1 MKAGRRWAWAMMIG
15 AMAFVALAGYRID
28 APGLYADE
36 MLFAPAALEAL
47 GHCAID
53 APVSV
58 HVSGCFPLYLNPP
71 YLGALKAWLYA
82 PLLALV
88 EPSPAVLRWPMVL
101 LAALTI
107 VGWAHVARN
116 RFGTPV
122 GLALLMLMAL
132 DPAYA
137 IHAHLDWG
145 PVVIAGWFKLCLLAA
160 LWRWLA
166 VGSTLFLIAIVVFAM
181 AGIYDKLNFVW
192 VIAAFGSATLMVYPR
207 QVMHHVRARRPL
219 YWSAFAATCAV
230 LAVPVAIVLV
240 RASRLQLPGTEGSF
254 DWFARCEKINALV
267 NTALSGDFVLPWI
280 AGAASVPVSW
290 PMTVLASEALA
301 LLLIVA
307 LRPWKVPALQDR
319 MRGVLWVSIS
329 IVLLLLALVA
339 TPQAGGA
346 HHAIVLW
353 PLPWLNAVLM
363 IDLLTRLLVRDRY
376 VRVATPVA
384 LAILVAAAA
393 PVYAARH
400 LELRALWRGEHG
412 FVERFD
418 PASRALAAVL
428 ATRDA
433 RWVIVTDWGLHQPL
447 MMLSPAADRGRLLD
461 WWPVFNDV
469 FETNVERNT
478 KLSKQYLGDSP
489 LLLVSFASGRAIMPA
504 TQANLPAHLAAWQLC
519 VDSVETIRD
528 SQGRPLYEIRG
539 IRRGDG
545 SCAGLR

>member
-1 MKAGRRWAWAMMIG
+1 MWALMIG
-15 AMAFVALAGYRID
+15 AMAFIALAGYRLD

-47 GHCAID
+47 GQCAID
-53 APVSV
+53 APVSR
-58 HVSGCFPLYLNPP
+58 HFGACFPLYLSPP

-82 PLLALV
+82 PLLASL
-88 EPSPAVLRWPMVL
+88 EPSPAVLRWPMVM

-107 VGWAHVARN
+107 VGWAHVARL

-122 GLALLMLMAL
+122 GLTLLALMAF

-137 IHAHLDWG
+137 IHARLDWG
-145 PVVIAGWFKLCLLAA
+145 PVVIAGWCKLCLLAA

-166 VGSTLFLIAIVVFAM
+166 VGSTRSLAAIVLFALI
-181 AGIYDKLNFVW
+181 GVYDKLNFVW
-192 VIAAFGSATLMVYPR
+192 VIAAFGSATLMVYSR
-207 QVMHHVRARRPL
+207 QVALNLRARTPL

-230 LAVPVAIVLV
+230 LAVPVVTMLV

-254 DWFARCEKINALV
+254 DWFARWDTGHALV

-280 AGAASVPVSW
+280 AGVASVPVSW
-290 PMTVLASEALA
+290 PMIVLASEALV
-301 LLLIVA
+301 LLLIIA
-307 LRPWKVPALQDR
+307 LRPWKDPALRDR
-319 MRGVLWVSIS
+319 MHGVLWVSLS
-329 IVLLLLALVA
+329 IVVLLLALVA

-363 IDLLTRLLVRDRY
+363 ADVLARLLVRGRHL
-376 VRVATPVA
+376 RVALPVA
-384 LAILVAAAA
+384 LATLVAAAA

-418 PASRALAAVL
+418 PASRALAAAL

-433 RWVIVTDWGLHQPL
+433 RWVIVADWGLHQPL
-447 MMLSPAADRGRLLD
+447 VLLSPAADRGRLLD
-461 WWPVFNDV
+461 WWPVFNDP
-469 FETNVERNT
+469 FDSHLERNT
-478 KLSKQYLGDSP
+478 KLSRQYLGDSP
-489 LLLVSFASGRAIMPA
+489 LLLVSFASGRAILPA

-519 VDSVETIRD
+519 VESVETIQD
-528 SQGRPLYEIRG
+528 AKGRPLYEIRG
-539 IRRGDG
+539 LRRGVG
-545 SCAGLR
+545 SCAGLQ